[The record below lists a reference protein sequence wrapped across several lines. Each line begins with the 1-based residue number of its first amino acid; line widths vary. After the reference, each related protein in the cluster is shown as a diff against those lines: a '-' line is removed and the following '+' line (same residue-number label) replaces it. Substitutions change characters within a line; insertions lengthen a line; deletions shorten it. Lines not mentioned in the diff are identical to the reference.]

1 MRIYVHRQW
10 RTQPSDEK
18 FDYYMRFVQ
27 SVANLTYDN
36 LHDFLQFQYDTQL
49 YTVDLADL
57 ALKVGTNT
65 VVFHSQHNIAQLR
78 TITQSSQPLAF

>member
-10 RTQPSDEK
+10 RTQPSDDK

-36 LHDFLQFQYDTQL
+36 LHDFLQFQYDTEL

-57 ALKVGTNT
+57 ALKVGMVLLVQTQLYFTHNT
-65 VVFHSQHNIAQLR
+65 TLLNYDPADH
-78 TITQSSQPLAF
+78 